1 MQICRNIRP
10 SGHTYYQNLSH
21 SLRPWSYKSSGCDPP
36 SGLGGLK
43 HFQGA
48 EILRYRNIFIFS
60 LDSGLRSFSVHSGG
74 ASLNIL
80 ISLHIHSAQWA
91 PHRVCPLYNCA
102 INSIEPV
109 YKLPSHYKLSP
120 TTPRYV
126 YLIVIKKVIET
137 IVEYRRIVIIKNR
150 VIASYDPLLCNWVP
164 NWPRSWPTC
173 WSWPICK
180 GWLRHWC

>member
-102 INSIEPV
+102 INSMSQSTNCPHLRTFTNHSTLCLLDRHQ
-109 YKLPSHYKLSP
+109 KSH
-120 TTPRYV
+120 RNH
-126 YLIVIKKVIET
+126 
-137 IVEYRRIVIIKNR
+137 RRISSNCHHQKQSHR
-150 VIASYDPLLCNWVP
+150 
-164 NWPRSWPTC
+164 
-173 WSWPICK
+173 
-180 GWLRHWC
+180 